1 VTTWIPL
8 AVGAVLVAY
17 LCLDAVLTALRG
29 WRGSGRLRFADRWD
43 AVSRTLGTAA
53 TAVLLLVAVQWIH
66 LPVPLWYLVVVLV
79 AAALSGAVRRW
90 PELPWRGEDGAASA
104 RRASALGG
112 VVFLVSALSLAV
124 FALLM

>member
-1 VTTWIPL
+1 MTTWIPL
-8 AVGAVLVAY
+8 ALGAVLVAY
-17 LCLDAVLTALRG
+17 LSLDAVLTALRG

-53 TAVLLLVAVQWIH
+53 MAVLLLVVVQWIH
-66 LPVPLWYLVVVLV
+66 LPVALWYLVVVLV

-90 PELPWRGEDGAASA
+90 PQLPWRGGDGAAST

-112 VVFLVSALSLAV
+112 VVFLVFALSLAV
-124 FALLM
+124 FALVL